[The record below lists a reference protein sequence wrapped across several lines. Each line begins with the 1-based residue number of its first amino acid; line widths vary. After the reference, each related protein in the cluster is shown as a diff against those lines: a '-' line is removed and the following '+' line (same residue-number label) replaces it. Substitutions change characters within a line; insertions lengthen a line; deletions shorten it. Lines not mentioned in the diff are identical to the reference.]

1 MQILI
6 CPGNFNCV
14 VKDLMTELK
23 DQLSIV
29 YPHIIYT
36 KHTIYIRPDIEI
48 RFVPPF
54 VQCVRGKYPDY
65 YWTNSNDVDTYFK
78 HRHGVKELKT
88 FSEVVYVVLEK
99 RMSKIVKEE

>member
-14 VKDLMTELK
+14 VKDLMIELK

-48 RFVPPF
+48 RFIPPF
-54 VQCVRGKYPDY
+54 AQCVKGRHPDY

-78 HRHGVKELKT
+78 HRAGVKELKT
-88 FSEVVYVVLEK
+88 FSEVVHVVLEEC
-99 RMSKIVKEE
+99 MSKIKEE

>member
-23 DQLSIV
+23 DRLSIV
-29 YPHIIYT
+29 YPRIIYT

-54 VQCVRGKYPDY
+54 AQFVRGRHPDY
-65 YWTNSNDVDTYFK
+65 FWTNSLDVNNYFK

-88 FSEVVYVVLEK
+88 FSEVVHVILEEC
-99 RMSKIVKEE
+99 MSKIKEE

>member
-14 VKDLMTELK
+14 VKDLMIELK
-23 DQLSIV
+23 DRLSIV
-29 YPHIIYT
+29 YPRIIYT

-54 VQCVRGKYPDY
+54 AQFVRGIHPDY
-65 YWTNSNDVDTYFK
+65 FWTNSLEVDTYFK
-78 HRHGVKELKT
+78 YRHGVKELKT
-88 FSEVVYVVLEK
+88 FSEVVHVILEEC
-99 RMSKIVKEE
+99 MSKIKEE

>member
-23 DQLSIV
+23 DRLSMV
-29 YPHIIYT
+29 YPRIIYT

-48 RFVPPF
+48 RFIPPF
-54 VQCVRGKYPDY
+54 AQYVRGRYPDY
-65 YWTNSNDVDTYFK
+65 FWTDSLDVSNYFK
-78 HRHGVKELKT
+78 DRRVKELKT
-88 FSEVVYVVLEK
+88 FSEVVRVVLEEC
-99 RMSKIVKEE
+99 MSKIKEE

>member
-6 CPGNFNCV
+6 CAGNFNCV

-23 DQLSIV
+23 DRLSIV
-29 YPHIIYT
+29 YPRIVYT

-48 RFVPPF
+48 QFVPPF
-54 VQCVRGKYPDY
+54 ERCVRGRHPDY

-78 HRHGVKELKT
+78 HRAGVKELKT
-88 FSEVVYVVLEK
+88 FSEVVHVVLEEC
-99 RMSKIVKEE
+99 MSKIKEE